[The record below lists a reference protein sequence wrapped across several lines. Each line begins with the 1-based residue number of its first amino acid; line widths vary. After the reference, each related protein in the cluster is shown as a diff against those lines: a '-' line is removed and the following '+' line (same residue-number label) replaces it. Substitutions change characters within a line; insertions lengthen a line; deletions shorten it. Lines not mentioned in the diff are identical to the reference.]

1 MGVVIVSPLT
11 GLCQENWPLSY
22 VSPGGATYCT
32 IGSGQYMLL
41 SGRPVQTGQVPFK
54 FKFTTGIE
62 CISYSLQDLKTLPTN
77 FLFSTRY
84 SETTNLFPISY
95 SEQYFSF
102 SIIVSWLQTMEPD
115 WPKYFGKI
123 ERIYFRSNSWKF
135 FQGCWKFTTFKEF
148 CRVLET
154 SKL

>member
-1 MGVVIVSPLT
+1 MFNTNLFPILYKVIKHLQYISYSLQVVVSHYQPLCCSSCKI
-11 GLCQENWPLSY
+11 LKHYQP
-22 VSPGGATYCT
+22 
-32 IGSGQYMLL
+32 
-41 SGRPVQTGQVPFK
+41 
-54 FKFTTGIE
+54 
-62 CISYSLQDLKTLPTN
+62 ISYSLQDLKTLPTN

-115 WPKYFGKI
+115 WPEYFGKI
-123 ERIYFRSNSWKF
+123 ERIYFRSNIWKF

-148 CRVLET
+148 YRVLET
-154 SKL
+154 SKV